1 MIKPMRNRKQ
11 RKFDSAQHHD
21 EMSRSHP
28 GGAAARQM
36 IHQAY
41 QNYTVTDYLE
51 KLGIDTKGE
60 MPDGG

>member
-1 MIKPMRNRKQ
+1 MKKPMRSRKLQ
-11 RKFDSAQHHD
+11 RSDRERHHD
-21 EMSRSHP
+21 KMSRSRP